1 MNTQKT
7 WGIIGAGWLGGEML
21 IRLKDL
27 GIKAWSTNSKSFN
40 WLHDEFPSQPC
51 DVLLLNTPPLTS
63 ISPVDFVGKIPIES
77 QQKILFISSTSVY
90 GELSGNIDENS
101 TPSPSSTNGMWL
113 LEVEKLLL
121 QLFKSQMT
129 IIRPGGLIGGSRH
142 PVHSLTNDP
151 SRIIKDGPI
160 NLIHR
165 KDLIEI
171 LLKISKLK
179 NPPAVVNA
187 VAPFH
192 PLKSIYYNSW
202 AKALNLDRI
211 QFDPK
216 MDSDRI
222 VDSNILPSIYPR
234 WHHLE
239 LDKL

>member
-21 IRLKDL
+21 IHLKDL

-40 WLHDEFPSQPC
+40 WLHDEFPTLPC
-51 DVLLLNTPPLTS
+51 DVLLLNTPPLTAMPPS
-63 ISPVDFVGKIPIES
+63 VFVGKIQIEN

-101 TPSPSSTNGMWL
+101 IPSPSSSNGIWL
-113 LEVEKLLL
+113 CEVEQLLL
-121 QLFKSQMT
+121 KRFETQVT

-142 PVHSLTNDP
+142 PVHSLTKDP
-151 SRIIKDGPI
+151 SRIVKDGPI

-171 LLKISKLK
+171 LLKVSKLE
-179 NPPAVVNA
+179 NPPAIVNA

-202 AKALNLDRI
+202 AKKLNLNRI

-216 MDSDRI
+216 MDSNRI
-222 VDSNILPSIYPR
+222 VDSNILPSIYPQ